1 MNKSTD
7 GWVPLSGGSESL
19 LQGLET
25 CMPMAPHSHTST
37 TPMLPRPIQPQGH
50 TPYMCLHPCSCA
62 TLPAPPHPCGT
73 HACAHINFRASF
85 PLPVSG
91 SFGRC
96 LYNLVPP
103 PSLISPQGGVVWT
116 LKSPFSSLFSLATLQ
131 HGGPRAVTSFS
142 WTSLSSVCKL
152 ELLALPSWPHRA
164 APAFP

>member
-7 GWVPLSGGSESL
+7 GWNSLGVQSHYCRGWRHARPWPHTRTHPPPPCSLDLYSPRGIPLYVPASMFLCNTPSPPHTPAEPTPVHTFISESL
-19 LQGLET
+19 
-25 CMPMAPHSHTST
+25 
-37 TPMLPRPIQPQGH
+37 
-50 TPYMCLHPCSCA
+50 
-62 TLPAPPHPCGT
+62 
-73 HACAHINFRASF
+73 
-85 PLPVSG
+85 PVSV
-91 SFGRC
+91 SFGQC

-131 HGGPRAVTSFS
+131 RGGPRAVTSFS

-152 ELLALPSWPHRA
+152 GLLALPSWPHRA